1 AGSMVWGL
9 GGSGGRLTGGNDRKL
24 GAHWGASR
32 DGLCPKSVQ
41 LEESL
46 RRSLGR
52 RALAYV
58 SKQGDHR
65 SRASVLEGGRPGLS
79 ERYDSQ
85 KGGVF
90 MFSPPSPQSR
100 PNPVVSFDRK
110 ELALILNVYGRKVAA
125 GEWRDYALDFGRER
139 AMFSIYQRAS
149 ERPLYV
155 VEKNPKLARRQGQY
169 MVSGTDGRILKR
181 GHDLAAVLRIF
192 DPQLY
197 LVR

>member
-1 AGSMVWGL
+1 M
-9 GGSGGRLTGGNDRKL
+9 
-24 GAHWGASR
+24 
-32 DGLCPKSVQ
+32 
-41 LEESL
+41 
-46 RRSLGR
+46 
-52 RALAYV
+52 
-58 SKQGDHR
+58 
-65 SRASVLEGGRPGLS
+65 S
-79 ERYDSQ
+79 EPYDSRNGQ
-85 KGGVF
+85 VYA
-90 MFSPPSPQSR
+90 FSPSSPANR
-100 PNPVVSFDRK
+100 PNPVVSFDRR

-155 VEKNPKLARRQGQY
+155 VEKNPRLARRQGQY

-181 GHDLAAVLRIF
+181 GHDLAAVLRVF